1 MADRFKVCI
10 PKTPH
15 SPPVPYGYKECPEC
29 GKLLKLQGFGG
40 HMWGVHGIRVGDKAR
55 LNKVYEWMMATTRDT
70 DTGIIRIPGD
80 APIIKLYQPKQS

>member
-10 PKTPH
+10 PRTPH
-15 SPPVPYGYKECPEC
+15 SPSVPQGYKKCPEC
-29 GKLLKLQGFGG
+29 GKLLKLQGYGG

-70 DTGIIRIPGD
+70 DTGIIRIPDD
-80 APIIKLYQPKQS
+80 APIIKLYHPKKS